1 MIVLM
6 LSKIYVKYIVMVR
19 LSKYTDAILI
29 IIAKSK
35 IIVES
40 VANGTFYTS

>member
-19 LSKYTDAILI
+19 LKYTDAILI
-29 IIAKSK
+29 IIAKLK